1 MNLDCAN
8 TAIMKKLLFF
18 PLLLLLISSGFGQN
32 FEPAP
37 VDRAVVY
44 FSSPY
49 ISTVG
54 LLGFAFNIPIYKE
67 DGEGIGILTYRNFF
81 RYECEPGLHYFWTT
95 KSTYAT
101 KISAI
106 EANLDPGKIY
116 LVLAQEVHLG
126 PGGNITGIVP
136 VDTTTDNE
144 QLEDILKVL
153 NNKNSIKANQIYMKR
168 QDKYYKLL
176 NKNKR
181 LMRNH
186 EIFTKKI
193 DKVLEKEKIKILP
206 KHWFIE
212 PEDMYRDSKKMRNKE
227 IDTKSVS

>member
-8 TAIMKKLLFF
+8 AAIMKKLLFV
-18 PLLLLLISSGFGQN
+18 PLLLLLLTSAFGQN

-37 VDRAVVY
+37 ADKAVVY

-54 LLGFAFNIPIYKE
+54 LLGFTFSIPIYKE
-67 DGEGIGILTYRNFF
+67 DGEGIGMLTYRNFF

-101 KISAI
+101 KISAV
-106 EANLDPGKIY
+106 EADLDPGKIY
-116 LVLAQEVHLG
+116 LVLAQQVNLG
-126 PGGNITGIVP
+126 PGGNFTGIVP

-153 NNKNSIKANQIYMKR
+153 NSKNSIKANQFYMKK
-168 QDKYYKLL
+168 QDRFYKML

-181 LMRNH
+181 MMKNQ
-186 EIFTKKI
+186 EIFTQKI
-193 DKVLEKEKIKILP
+193 DKVLEKDKFKILP

-212 PEDMYRDSKKMRNKE
+212 PEDMYRDSEKKRKKE
-227 IDTKSVS
+227 IDIKSVS

>member
-1 MNLDCAN
+1 MNLDGVNAV
-8 TAIMKKLLFF
+8 IMIKLLSTLFSLLFF
-18 PLLLLLISSGFGQN
+18 IAVFGQN

-37 VDRAVVY
+37 DDKAVVY

-54 LLGFAFNIPIYKE
+54 LLGFTFTIPIYKE
-67 DGEGIGILTYRNFF
+67 DGEGIGMLTYRNFF

-95 KSTYAT
+95 KSTYST
-101 KISAI
+101 NISGIKADL
-106 EANLDPGKIY
+106 EPGKIY

-144 QLEDILKVL
+144 QLEGILKVL
-153 NNKNSIKANQIYMKR
+153 NNKNSIKANQIYKKR
-168 QDKYYKLL
+168 QEYYCKQL

-181 LMRNH
+181 ILRNQ

-193 DKVLEKEKIKILP
+193 DKVLEKDKFQILP
-206 KHWFIE
+206 KHWFIT
-212 PEDMYRDSKKMRNKE
+212 PENMYREKKKE
-227 IDTKSVS
+227 RRGDIET